1 MVESRMTITGNLT
14 RDPQLRIGSRSGDPF
29 AALAV
34 AVNNRRFDKESGQ
47 WVTTGTTFFD
57 VLCWGAA
64 GANVLRSFAKGDP
77 VIVHGRFRLN
87 EWTGETGTR
96 VNATID
102 ADSIGPDLTYGTA
115 AFSRGS
121 AGYRLDRV
129 DEYDPGEG
137 PGPEEALTRYADR
150 HGEVSDEQAAALAA
164 DLRAQ
169 TPAHAAG
176 AEVGDGVTPAD
187 AAA

>member
-34 AVNNRRFDKESGQ
+34 AVNNRRFDKENGQ
-47 WVTTGTTFFD
+47 WVTTGTTYFD

-64 GANVLRSFAKGDP
+64 GANALRSFVKGDP

-87 EWTGETGTR
+87 EWTGETGLR

-102 ADSIGPDLTYGTA
+102 ADSIGPDITFGTA

-121 AGYRLDRV
+121 AGYGLDRV
-129 DEYDPGEG
+129 DDYNPGEDPSDQDG
-137 PGPEEALTRYADR
+137 LSGYADAD
-150 HGEVSDEQAAALAA
+150 GVVSDEQAAAMAA
-164 DLRAQ
+164 EAGRAEDADELQ
-169 TPAHAAG
+169 T
-176 AEVGDGVTPAD
+176 AD